1 MKSLKLT
8 LLALLAVGLF
18 GLASC
23 EKFDNPVDDS
33 DVTIETGTYAITSY
47 DVTDYE
53 MTDATLDSDIAFLP
67 ILANGETLLRD
78 PKDGGNERD
87 LKRPRTPFD
96 LIFRQMQLDSAQRV
110 AMKAHFDAHRDC
122 VMGWLQMLRDSQME
136 IITAAREEV
145 KAIRDAY
152 KAGEMSKEEAVAAIK
167 EINAA
172 TREALR
178 NNPINE
184 LVQAGLI
191 DCNDELI
198 ANIKSELT
206 AEQLVMFEAWLAAR
220 GTNIGTRP

>member
-33 DVTIETGTYAITSY
+33 NVTIETGTYAITSY

-53 MTDATLDSDIAFLP
+53 MTDATLDTDIAFLP
-67 ILANGETLLRD
+67 ILANSETLLRD
-78 PKDGGNERD
+78 PKDGNERD

-110 AMKAHFDAHRDC
+110 AMKAYFDAHRDC
-122 VMGWLQMLRDSQME
+122 VQGWLQMLRESQME
-136 IITAAREEV
+136 IISAAREEV

-152 KAGEMSKEEAVAAIK
+152 KAGEMTKEEAVAAIK

-178 NNPINE
+178 NNPTNE
-184 LVQAGLI
+184 LVRAGLL

-206 AEQLVMFEAWLAAR
+206 EKQLVMFEAWLAVRAS
-220 GTNIGTRP
+220 NIGTRP